1 MRIVLRFNFEGWDTS
16 ARTGKGEYL
25 LIDDTETL
33 ALDSSQYLQVQTHLR
48 ELKKQL
54 PKNAVEVLAREVIRR
69 VALHENQ
76 DLFESPA
83 DSKIQELCDALLSR
97 DDSAGA
103 RFVEQVRAEGVSIDV
118 VYLEYLGA
126 AANNLG
132 TMWDESRISFVDVTL
147 ATSRIYA
154 ILRALRYQL
163 AVQQSVQAKSAVFA
177 SVPGETHNLGVSMA
191 TDLFRQKGW
200 EIDLII
206 GQSHDELVDQI
217 CRSRASII
225 GLSAS
230 GDHSIEALSRLVI
243 ALRISN
249 PFANIFVSGSIVQE
263 ARETVVL
270 MEPDGMAADMEEA
283 KELMS
288 HFAEAE
294 DEEEARQ
301 V

>member
-1 MRIVLRFNFEGWDTS
+1 M
-16 ARTGKGEYL
+16 
-25 LIDDTETL
+25 LIDDNETL
-33 ALDSSQYLQVQTHLR
+33 ALDTSQYLQVQAHLR

-69 VALHENQ
+69 VALHEDQ
-76 DLFESPA
+76 DLLEFPA
-83 DSKIQELCDALLSR
+83 DGRIQELCDALLSR

-103 RFVEQVRAEGVSIDV
+103 RFVEQVRAEGVSMEI
-118 VYLEYLGA
+118 VYLKYLGA

-132 TMWDESRISFVDVTL
+132 VMWDESRISFVDVTL

-163 AVQQSVQAKSAVFA
+163 AVQQSAQAKSAVFA

-200 EIDLII
+200 EIDLIL

-217 CRSRASII
+217 CRSKASII

-230 GDHSIEALSRLVI
+230 GDHSTAALSRLVI

-263 ARETVVL
+263 ARETVAL
-270 MEPDGMAADMEEA
+270 MELDGMAAGMEEA
-283 KELMS
+283 KALMS
-288 HFAEAE
+288 QFAKEE
-294 DEEEARQ
+294 DGKKARKA
-301 V
+301 